1 MILVKC
7 DPFCN
12 TDTHNSTDD
21 KYLEDFRCWE
31 SGFSVESYA
40 AINELLHSIFILHTV
55 FGGRADALLKTV
67 H

>member
-12 TDTHNSTDD
+12 TDTHKSTDD
-21 KYLEDFRCWE
+21 KYLENFRCWA
-31 SGFSVESYA
+31 SGFSVKSYT
-40 AINELLHSIFILHTV
+40 AIIELLHFIFILHAV
-55 FGGRADALLKTV
+55 FGERADALVKTI